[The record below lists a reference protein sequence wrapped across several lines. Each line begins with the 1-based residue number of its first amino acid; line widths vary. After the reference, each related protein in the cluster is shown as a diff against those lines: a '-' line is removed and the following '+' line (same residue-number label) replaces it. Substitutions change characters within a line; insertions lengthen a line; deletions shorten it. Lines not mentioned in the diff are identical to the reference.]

1 MALCFNAHSVVCYLA
16 YQATADLHME
26 IKPLLLGFIIPLFFS
41 PASNPLNCNLSDNHL
56 QYVYNPPAS
65 NPLNRVSDLILQFV
79 GLSLAI
85 CLQPTCQQP
94 FEQSFRLY
102 IAICR
107 TISCNMST
115 TPPEPC
121 LDLYTIPMYVIHTYN
136 YFFLSNSNF

>member
-65 NPLNRVSDLILQFV
+65 NPLNRVSDFILQFV

-85 CLQPTCQQP
+85 CLQPHLSLVLIYIQYPCMWFIHIIIFFCLILISEQVTRP
-94 FEQSFRLY
+94 TWKVGRSDLVFLFEF
-102 IAICR
+102 
-107 TISCNMST
+107 
-115 TPPEPC
+115 
-121 LDLYTIPMYVIHTYN
+121 
-136 YFFLSNSNF
+136 